1 MTLKEQI
8 SSDFITAFKNKDN
21 VSKSALSFLKAKITD
36 AEKNPN
42 NKNSELGDDDVLKVV
57 LSSIKQRKDSI
68 EQFKKANRLDLVE
81 KEEFELNVISKYLPK
96 QFSSIELKE
105 KVTELMTTIVLDVN
119 NRNKNIGMLMG
130 IMNKTYKGMFD
141 VNDLKLILEVLI

>member
-130 IMNKTYKGMFD
+130 MMNKTYKGMFD